1 MKKLTIFSLF
11 LLLAGW
17 VNVQGNL
24 QFNQV
29 KYIPL
34 TVTQS
39 GTSLYTDAITVITVP
54 ANKVWKIESVTS
66 CVYNPSV
73 NSLSFSLGG
82 RVIIDNRL
90 VFDANTN
97 PVPIFPYWLPAGTYN
112 IVHKS
117 HSLNNGTTYYGALS
131 AIEFNVVP

>member
-1 MKKLTIFSLF
+1 MKKIAVLSLF
-11 LLLAGW
+11 LLFAVGM
-17 VNVQGNL
+17 NAQGNL

-39 GTSLYTDAITVITVP
+39 GTSLYTDATTVITVP
-54 ANKVWKIESVTS
+54 ANKVWKIESITS
-66 CVYNPSV
+66 CVYNPSI
-73 NSLSFSLGG
+73 NSLSFSVGG
-82 RVIIDNRL
+82 RVVIDNRL

-117 HSLNNGTTYYGALS
+117 HSLTNGTTYYGAVS